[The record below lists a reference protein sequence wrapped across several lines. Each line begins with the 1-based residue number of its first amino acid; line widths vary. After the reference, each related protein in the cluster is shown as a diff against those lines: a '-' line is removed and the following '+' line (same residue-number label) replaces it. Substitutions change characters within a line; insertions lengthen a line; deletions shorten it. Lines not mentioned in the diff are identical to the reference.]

1 MDELAVKESLL
12 ELLGKSGL
20 KIYGA
25 VINNTADEP
34 DNENDKESEEDSIE
48 NNAPAEITGKDIKIY
63 PHYNNNFG
71 FFTAVIDNIK
81 FIILKGQYSDNI
93 RYLTGRPDLN
103 NAEINTLLD
112 TIFKAEQVA
121 KSPLE
126 MDVFLTD
133 DDCFIKNAVEVTET
147 FKDDMR
153 DYTIPRPLAASEYG
167 ESKSRIYD
175 EEIILSNGYFSSFF
189 PQVCSYFTA
198 SIFNDLLDILNPLF
212 VSCNLKTSSPSV
224 VPVNGRIY
232 INMTAF
238 EKMMHTIGLN
248 KSLYRRVFSP
258 NLFLKMG
265 ISKLDK
271 LNRSF
276 FPVTFDEIDEV
287 LKELKTSTSR
297 VSINNITE
305 KTFYDMPVQFA
316 IIYEYITIEFINN
329 LSVLLKKF
337 PNISLV
343 LNAVYKT
350 RENSI
355 FYKEDEMIMP
365 DYLDFSS
372 NLASVSFKMEKN
384 TDKIKT
390 YLKKLPFFTRKSKLK
405 KAIINMHRL
414 LDMRDELYLTA
425 SSFVVNAQKA
435 LLKAGELGVAKG
447 KLDKKE
453 DIFLLDHDEI
463 RRLYYDTLFGETKE
477 LIYFRKWKNK
487 RYSAQL
493 MPPEIYAY
501 DLSDTAHIAE
511 DMIIRYKDTENFA
524 VYGLNR
530 INCEGKIETNLNLD
544 DYTDK
549 IIAAYNLP
557 FTKLKNYKN
566 AKGMIL
572 ENVTPLSYAC
582 EFTVLNNIPLWTGV
596 RFAPLFL
603 KNIAVEKNTLFQVD
617 DE

>member
-20 KIYGA
+20 KIYNA
-25 VINNTADEP
+25 VLDNSAEENN
-34 DNENDKESEEDSIE
+34 NKESAGEEDSAE
-48 NNAPAEITGKDIKIY
+48 SNAPVLESGKNIKIY
-63 PHYNNNFG
+63 PHYQNNFG
-71 FFTAVIDNIK
+71 FFTAVIDNIH

-93 RYLTGRPDLN
+93 RYITGRPDLN
-103 NAEINTLLD
+103 NAEINMLLD
-112 TIFKAEQVA
+112 TIFKAERVA
-121 KSPLE
+121 KCPLE
-126 MDVFLTD
+126 MDIFLTD
-133 DDCFIKNAVEVTET
+133 DECFIKNAAVVKET

-153 DYTIPRPLAASEYG
+153 DYTIPRPLAASEYS

-175 EEIILSNGYFSSFF
+175 EEVILSNGYFSSFF
-189 PQVCSYFTA
+189 PQVCSHFTT
-198 SIFNDLLDILNPLF
+198 SLFNDLLDILNPLF
-212 VSCNLKTSSPSV
+212 ASCNLKTSSPSV

-232 INMTAF
+232 INMTVF

-287 LKELKTSTSR
+287 LKELKNS
-297 VSINNITE
+297 VSKVNISNIAE
-305 KTFYDMPVQFA
+305 KSFYDIPVQFT

-337 PNISLV
+337 PNISV
-343 LNAVYKT
+343 ILNAVYKT

-355 FYKEDEMIMP
+355 FYKDDEMIMP

-372 NLASVSFKMEKN
+372 SINSVTFNMEKS

-390 YLKKLPFFTRKSKLK
+390 YMKQLPFFAGKSKLK
-405 KAIINMHRL
+405 KAVKNMHKL

-425 SSFVVNAQKA
+425 SSFIINAQKA
-435 LLKAGELGVAKG
+435 LLKTGELSAAKG
-447 KLDKKE
+447 KIDKKE

-463 RRLYYDTLFGETKE
+463 RRLYHDTLFGETKE
-477 LIYFRKWKNK
+477 ILYFRKWRNK
-487 RYSAQL
+487 RYAAQL

-511 DMIIRYKDTENFA
+511 DMIIRYKDTKNFA
-524 VYGLNR
+524 AYGLNR
-530 INCEGKIETNLNLD
+530 INCEGKVEIDLNLD

-566 AKGMIL
+566 AKGIIL

-582 EFTVLNNIPLWTGV
+582 EFAVLNNIPLWTGI

-603 KNIAVEKNTLFQVD
+603 KNIAVEKNTLFQVN

>member
-1 MDELAVKESLL
+1 MDELAVKENLL

-25 VINNTADEP
+25 AGSTAEKINDT
-34 DNENDKESEEDSIE
+34 ESEEDSPE
-48 NNAPAEITGKDIKIY
+48 DDAPAVVTGKDIKIY
-63 PHYNNNFG
+63 PHYQNNFG
-71 FFTAVIDNIK
+71 FFTAVIDNIL

-93 RYLTGRPDLN
+93 RYITGRHDLN

-112 TIFKAEQVA
+112 TIFKAERVA
-121 KSPLE
+121 QSPLE

-133 DDCFIKNAVEVTET
+133 DECFIKNAVEVTET

-175 EEIILSNGYFSSFF
+175 EEVILSNGYFSSFF
-189 PQVCSYFTA
+189 PQVCSHFTT

-212 VSCNLKTSSPSV
+212 VSCNLKTLSPSV
-224 VPVNGRIY
+224 VPVDGRIY
-232 INMTAF
+232 INMTSF

-271 LNRSF
+271 LNSSF

-287 LKELKTSTSR
+287 LKELKNL
-297 VSINNITE
+297 VSKVNINNIAE
-305 KTFYDMPVQFA
+305 KSFYDLPVQFA
-316 IIYEYITIEFINN
+316 VIYEYITIEFINN

-337 PNISLV
+337 PNISVV

-355 FYKEDEMIMP
+355 FYKDDEMIMP

-372 NLASVSFKMEKN
+372 NIASVKFNMEKS
-384 TDKIKT
+384 TDKVKM
-390 YLKKLPFFTRKSKLK
+390 YMKKLPFFTRKSKLK
-405 KAIINMHRL
+405 KSITNMHKL
-414 LDMRDELYLTA
+414 LDMRDELFLTA

-435 LLKAGELGVAKG
+435 LLKTGELGVTKG
-447 KLDKKE
+447 KIDKKE
-453 DIFLLDHDEI
+453 DIFFLDHDEI

-477 LIYFRKWKNK
+477 IVYFRKWRNK
-487 RYSAQL
+487 RYAAQL

-511 DMIIRYKDTENFA
+511 DMIIRYKDTKSFA

-530 INCEGKIETNLNLD
+530 INCEGSVETDLNLD

-549 IIAAYNLP
+549 IITAYNLP
-557 FTKLKNYKN
+557 FTKLINYKN
-566 AKGMIL
+566 AKGMVL

-582 EFTVLNNIPLWTGV
+582 EFAVLNNIPLWTGI

>member
-1 MDELAVKESLL
+1 MNELAVKESLL

-25 VINNTADEP
+25 VP
-34 DNENDKESEEDSIE
+34 DNSADIDSEKESEEDNAE
-48 NNAPAEITGKDIKIY
+48 NNAPAEITGRDIKIY

-71 FFTAVIDNIK
+71 FFTAVIDNMQ

-93 RYLTGRPDLN
+93 RYITGRPDLN

-126 MDVFLTD
+126 MDIFLTD
-133 DDCFIKNAVEVTET
+133 DDCFIKNALEVAET

-175 EEIILSNGYFSSFF
+175 EDIILSNGYFSSFF

-212 VSCNLKTSSPSV
+212 VSCNLKTLSPSV

-248 KSLYRRVFSP
+248 RSLYRRVFSP

-276 FPVTFDEIDEV
+276 FPVTFDEIDEI
-287 LKELKTSTSR
+287 LKELKTS
-297 VSINNITE
+297 VSKVNINNIAE
-305 KTFYDMPVQFA
+305 KTFYDLPVQFA
-316 IIYEYITIEFINN
+316 IIYEYITVEFINN

-372 NLASVSFKMEKN
+372 NLSSVSFNMEKN

-425 SSFVVNAQKA
+425 ASFVVNAQKA
-435 LLKAGELGVAKG
+435 LLKAGELGVTKG
-447 KLDKKE
+447 KLDKSE
-453 DIFLLDHDEI
+453 DIFLLDHDEV

-477 LIYFRKWKNK
+477 LIYFRKCKHK
-487 RYSAQL
+487 RCSAQL

-511 DMIIRYKDTENFA
+511 DMIIRNKDTENFA

-530 INCEGKIETNLNLD
+530 INCEGSVETNLNLD

-582 EFTVLNNIPLWTGV
+582 EFAVLNNIPLWTGI